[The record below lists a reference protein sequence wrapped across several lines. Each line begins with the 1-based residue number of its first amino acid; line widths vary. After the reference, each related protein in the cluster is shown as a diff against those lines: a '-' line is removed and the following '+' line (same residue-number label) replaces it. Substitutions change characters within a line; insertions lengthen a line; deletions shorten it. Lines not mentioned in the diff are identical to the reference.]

1 MGFVPL
7 VLVGVLVLGLAAL
20 FVALL
25 ISKATRGIALIM
37 AGSLLGIFSLL
48 TCSCTDPSDSINEQ
62 NQPQGNGKESILF
75 RILILGDSLT
85 EGYGV
90 SDDEAYPTLLEE
102 KLNAELEKAQQLKKN
117 HSKLKH

>member
-48 TCSCTDPSDSINEQ
+48 CIIGFLASFEPGDSA
-62 NQPQGNGKESILF
+62 LAF
-75 RILILGDSLT
+75 RIGYAIAFFISLGLGCTLIILG
-85 EGYGV
+85 V
-90 SDDEAYPTLLEE
+90 
-102 KLNAELEKAQQLKKN
+102 KAMN
-117 HSKLKH
+117 RS